1 MDGLDRGTDHLS
13 LSRPARAARE
23 LRRHWLFATLLVLG
37 AALRGVVL
45 AAYHPALIFPD
56 SVRYLQY
63 AHNFTGGKWSADAL
77 RQSGYSVLII
87 PVMLLHDLWIIPLA
101 QHLVGLATA
110 VLVYTV
116 LIRFGVQTWL
126 AAVAAIPVLFDPLQ
140 LVLEQYVLTDV
151 WTVFLVVA
159 ALVILVWRREGGSVR
174 RREEG
179 SVWRREG
186 GSEPRKVKRGWL
198 PAAACGLL
206 LGLAVT
212 FRDEALI
219 MIVPAVL
226 YVLVAVRP
234 RRRLLTRLAA
244 LTGCF
249 LIPVAGY
256 LGWFDASHGQWNF
269 TTFSGAFLY
278 GRVADFASC
287 QGLNLPAYEQPLCP
301 TQPLA
306 QRNADFYTWNPAS
319 PQWTFHP
326 PAGMSRDAVVRDF
339 SLRVLRHQPLAYADA
354 AARDFLYGFSPVR
367 GAGPEQYSPAYLQ
380 FQTYV
385 RPDPQ
390 AYASIAA
397 LGYPAPAL
405 RPGLAD
411 FLTGYGRWFYVPGP
425 VFAAGLVLGLGG
437 LIVSM
442 ARRSKLQNSATRDAG
457 LLFTASA
464 VLILI
469 PSAAFANFD
478 WRYQLPQL
486 SLIPVAAMLGVHAA
500 NGRLSSA
507 AEPDRK
513 HPEGR
518 PKQDRAA
525 LARGGHRAGTVPSGS
540 RLGGEVG
547 GHDPTGGQG
556 GAGDGARPLAVRPGP
571 VGRAGIAGA
580 GRGHLPSGAAVH
592 RLGQVPG
599 RLGRHRAGG
608 LPGTATAA

>member
-1 MDGLDRGTDHLS
+1 VF
-13 LSRPARAARE
+13 AA
-23 LRRHWLFATLLVLG
+23 LLVLG
-37 AALRGVVL
+37 AALRAVVF

-63 AHNFTGGKWSADAL
+63 AHNFTAGQWSVDAL

-87 PVMLLHDLWIIPLA
+87 PAVLLHDLWIVPLA

-110 VLVYTV
+110 VLVYAV
-116 LIRFGVQTWL
+116 LIRFGVRTWL

-140 LVLEQYVLTDV
+140 LVLEQYVLADV

-159 ALVILVWRREGGSVR
+159 ALVILVWRRE
-174 RREEG
+174 EE
-179 SVWRREG
+179 SVWRRDKE
-186 GSEPRKVKRGWL
+186 SEPRQERPEKTSHDRRGWL

-212 FRDEALI
+212 FRDEVLI

-256 LGWFDASHGQWNF
+256 LGWFDTSHGQWNF

-287 QGLNLPAYEQPLCP
+287 QGLNLPAYEKPLCP
-301 TQPLA
+301 TQPPAL
-306 QRNADFYTWNPAS
+306 RNADFYTWNPQS

-354 AARDFLYGFSPVR
+354 AARDFIYGFSPVR

-380 FQTYV
+380 FHTYV
-385 RPDPQ
+385 RPDRQ

-397 LGYPAPAL
+397 LGYQAPTL
-405 RPGLAD
+405 RPGLAA
-411 FLTGYGRWFYVPGP
+411 FLADYGRWFYLPGP
-425 VFAAGLVLGLGG
+425 VFAAGLVLGMGG
-437 LIVSM
+437 LVVSQ
-442 ARRSKLQNSATRDAG
+442 ARRRNKTTRHAG

-464 VLILI
+464 VLVLI
-469 PSAAFANFD
+469 PPAAFATFD

-486 SLIPVAAMLGVHAA
+486 SLIPVAAILGVHAA
-500 NGRLSSA
+500 RGR
-507 AEPDRK
+507 
-513 HPEGR
+513 
-518 PKQDRAA
+518 
-525 LARGGHRAGTVPSGS
+525 
-540 RLGGEVG
+540 
-547 GHDPTGGQG
+547 
-556 GAGDGARPLAVRPGP
+556 
-571 VGRAGIAGA
+571 
-580 GRGHLPSGAAVH
+580 
-592 RLGQVPG
+592 
-599 RLGRHRAGG
+599 
-608 LPGTATAA
+608 